1 MSNDPVSSLR
11 LAEALFTP
19 RSIALIGASGDA
31 RKYTSRPQRFL
42 RKHGYT
48 GRIIPINPGR
58 KEIFG
63 EKAYPDLNSVPEAID
78 HAFIMVPADAVAAAV
93 EQCVAK
99 NVPVATI
106 YTDGFAETG
115 AEGRRKQARLL
126 EIARAGG
133 VRLVGPNCIG
143 LISTRP
149 PCALTV
155 NAVLEFAQIK
165 AGPLAIVSQS
175 GSMIG
180 GLLSRGLGRGVGFSK
195 LISVGNEADLGV
207 GEITDLLVDDPHTS
221 AILLFMETIRDAHHL
236 ERAARRAYAA
246 GKPMVV
252 YKLGR
257 SEVGQDLAASH
268 TGAMAGGD
276 EMADAFFR
284 ANSMLRV
291 DMLET
296 LFELPA
302 LVTGQKPAKRQRV
315 AVMTTTGGGAAS
327 VVDRLGTFGVDVVAP
342 SDNVVANLAQKN
354 IKISKARLTDLTLA
368 GARKEIYSAVLNEL
382 LASDHCDLVLAV
394 VGSSAQ
400 FQPQIAVE
408 PIIEAERRGKPL
420 AVFLAPH
427 AEASLKLLADAG
439 VAGFRTPES
448 CADAIRA
455 WRDWT
460 PPVEAPAPDPEK
472 LAAADALLGHSP
484 RVNEYDACRVFAA
497 LGVLQAASAIIT
509 SPEQKVGIGFPL
521 VAKVLSPDI
530 AHKTEARAVRLNV
543 TSHQELA
550 AAYDEILVS
559 ARAYKA
565 DARIEGVLVQ
575 RMQKGLAEVIVGYK
589 RDPQVGPVVVLG
601 IGGVLA
607 EIYHDFALRL
617 APVSA
622 EEAMRMIEEV
632 KGLAVIRG
640 YRGLPRGD
648 LTALAQAVSAFSQ
661 IANLQDIAEAEI
673 NPLIVKAEDQGVVA
687 VDGLLVLGENER
699 RGRVTDES

>member
-1 MSNDPVSSLR
+1 MNSQSTSR
-11 LAEALFTP
+11 LAQALFEP
-19 RSIALIGASGDA
+19 RTIALIGASGDA
-31 RKYTSRPQRFL
+31 RKNTSRPQRFL
-42 RKHGYT
+42 RQHGYT

-58 KEIFG
+58 DEIFG
-63 EKAYPDLNSVPEAID
+63 EKAYPDLVSVPEAID
-78 HAFIMVPADAVAAAV
+78 HAFIMVPTDAVAAAL
-93 EQCVAK
+93 EQCAAK
-99 NVPVATI
+99 RVPVATV
-106 YTDGFAETG
+106 YSDGFAETG
-115 AEGRRKQARLL
+115 ADGRRKQQRLI

-143 LISTRP
+143 LVSTRP
-149 PCALTV
+149 SCALSV
-155 NAVLEFAQIK
+155 NAVLEFAQIT

-195 LISVGNEADLGV
+195 LVSVGNEADLGV
-207 GEITDLLVDDPHTS
+207 GEISDLLVDDPHTG
-221 AILLFMETIRDAHHL
+221 AILLFMETIRDADHL
-236 ERAARRAYAA
+236 AHAARRAYTA
-246 GKPMVV
+246 GKPVVV

-276 EMADAFFR
+276 EVADAFFR
-284 ANSMLRV
+284 AHSMLRV
-291 DMLET
+291 DILEA

-302 LVTGQKPAKRQRV
+302 LVAGQKPAERHRV
-315 AVMTTTGGGAAS
+315 AMMTTTGGGAAS
-327 VVDRLGTFGVDVVAP
+327 VADRLGMFGLDVVAP
-342 SDNVVANLAQKN
+342 TDRIVANLAQKN
-354 IKISKARLTDLTLA
+354 IRISTARLTDLTLA

-408 PIIEAERRGKPL
+408 PIVEADRRGKPL

-427 AEASLKLLADAG
+427 AEASLNRLADAG
-439 VAGFRTPES
+439 IAGFRTPES

-455 WRDWT
+455 WRDWSS
-460 PPVEAPAPDPEK
+460 PLVAPSPDHGK
-472 LAAADALLGHSP
+472 LSAAKALLGAA
-484 RVNEYDACRVFAA
+484 RRLNEYDACRVFAA
-497 LGVLQAASAIIT
+497 LGVPPPASEIIT
-509 SPEQKVGIGFPL
+509 APEQQTGIGFPV

-530 AHKTEARAVRLNV
+530 THKTDARAVRLNV
-543 TSHQELA
+543 TSDGELA
-550 AAYDEILVS
+550 AAYGEILVN
-559 ARAYKA
+559 ARAYKK

-575 RMQKGLAEVIVGYK
+575 RMEKGLAEVILGYK

-617 APVSA
+617 APVST

-648 LTALAQAVSAFSQ
+648 CAALAQAVSAFSQ
-661 IANLQDIAEAEI
+661 LANLQDIAEAEI
-673 NPLIVKAEDQGVVA
+673 NPLIVKSERQGVVA
-687 VDGLLVLGENER
+687 VDGLIVR
-699 RGRVTDES
+699 RDN